1 MAKCQFED
9 GVVIKP
15 EGINELYPCI
25 HYKDIE
31 LHTNVNVLVYQCQKC
46 GRIETSW
53 TRTENTEGIYYD

>member
-15 EGINELYPCI
+15 DGINELYPCM

-46 GRIETSW
+46 GRI
-53 TRTENTEGIYYD
+53 